1 MKYEE
6 SKKNM
11 VHRGNN
17 MKNKFLMTIFFSLA
31 ALLTITLTGCNK
43 SKKAKNIEKPF
54 VPSLPTDT
62 KASVKVV
69 GNYSNFEAIEAEF
82 DRFNQI
88 YPDVELSFSFLDN
101 YKSVILPSLYSD
113 EAPDIYF
120 IFAWMIGMP
129 KYEALFEI
137 AENLSDPKLNINLN
151 CIYEENIIKTPDGK
165 TPMLP
170 MFSQGY
176 GMLVN
181 EDLFKKEKLSV
192 PQTYD
197 ELLDVC
203 QKLKA
208 AGYKSPMMGY
218 YDNDSGWCAS
228 ISYPYAHYL
237 VKDNQEALEAI
248 NKLEPSAGEYLRPLY
263 NLVDEL
269 VKTGCINP
277 AYCKE
282 EISDNYN
289 KVILRFFEGD
299 VPMML
304 VTADVVSG
312 TKKRELKSE
321 YFQHFPFTYRMYPTP
336 VTKKGGIFISNSGVC
351 LAVNSKSN
359 QLDITNEFIRFL
371 AQTKELNN
379 LANIKRLIPITKNFS
394 SDDFFA
400 PMEKGEKI
408 YANTLGILDDPLKI
422 IRTNCNKIANGKMT
436 VDQAVKEFGK

>member
-88 YPDVELSFSFLDN
+88 YPNVELTFSFLDN
-101 YKSVILPSLYSD
+101 YKSVILPSLYSE

-120 IFAWMIGMP
+120 MFSWMIGMP
-129 KYEALFEI
+129 KYEQLFEI
-137 AENLSDPKLNINLN
+137 AENLANPELNINLN
-151 CIYEENIIKTPDGK
+151 CIYEGNLYKTPDGK
-165 TPMLP
+165 IPMLP

-181 EDLFKKEKLSV
+181 EDLFKKETLSV

-203 QKLKA
+203 SKLKA
-208 AGYKSPMMGY
+208 AGYESPLMGY
-218 YDNDSGWCAS
+218 YDSDSGWCAS

-237 VKDNQEALEAI
+237 VKDDSQALDAI
-248 NKLEPSAGEYLRPLY
+248 NNLEPSAGEYMRPLY
-263 NLVDEL
+263 QVIDEL
-269 VKTGCINP
+269 VKTGCVNP
-277 AYCKE
+277 DYCKE
-282 EISDNYN
+282 QISDNYN

-304 VTADVVSG
+304 MVSDVVSG
-312 TKKRELKSE
+312 TKKREAKSE
-321 YFQHFPFTYRMYPTP
+321 AFQKSPFAYRIYPTP
-336 VTKKGGIFISNSGVC
+336 VTKDGGIFISNSGVC
-351 LAVNSKSN
+351 LSVNSKSS
-359 QLDITNEFIRFL
+359 QLDMTNEFIRFL

-394 SDDFFA
+394 SDEFFA
-400 PMEKGEKI
+400 PMEKGEMI
-408 YANTLGILDDPLKI
+408 YANTLGILDDPLRI
-422 IRTNCNKIANGKMT
+422 IRKNCYHIANGTMT
-436 VDQAVKEFGK
+436 VDQAVKAFGN